1 MRVRVSLE
9 WHGHVFLDDAWRVR
23 SNLTLSLGLSYE
35 NANQP
40 INQLFDRI
48 RQRESD
54 PARALFGP
62 GLQLANVNRDN
73 NNLAP
78 RAGFAYTPRFRLFGK
93 NWFGY
98 DKTVIRGGIN
108 LSYDQTA
115 YRPLADVAAS
125 APNVLLGVL
134 TPPNSIAPLS
144 NLPDAAGLR
153 VLLGASPLAY
163 ARTELAQGFH
173 APSSLAWHLETN
185 RNFEDKLTVAV
196 AYVGTRGTGLIRAV
210 DGNPFSNHSMGP
222 LRIYE
227 SSGHSIY
234 HALEARAELRLT
246 NRLTGGVTYT
256 LSKLIDDVPDNVA
269 SLGGVGNPS
278 SLMAASLPVFAQ
290 NPFDTSRG
298 ERALSSLDRRH
309 NLTANFVWGLPLHR
323 GQRGIVGGLLSGWK
337 ASGIIEVASGSPYT
351 PLQYSGNSTA
361 LFASIFADRLGS
373 IRPFNSN
380 ADAPVDAVA
389 FSNAANR
396 FFQFFTNADGS
407 PFISPTGFIIA
418 DRSGFHAGSPMAAR
432 FIYNDYLVEQ
442 GLRARGLAPDAFGN
456 TFAAGRPFGDVGR
469 NTLVSP
475 RLANVNFA
483 LMKNTKL
490 GEKVTLQIR
499 SEFFN
504 LFNHPNRTRPDGIV
518 ENAGG
523 YGFADLGE
531 TDATPRRIRIAL
543 KLMF

>member
-1 MRVRVSLE
+1 
-9 WHGHVFLDDAWRVR
+9 
-23 SNLTLSLGLSYE
+23 
-35 NANQP
+35 
-40 INQLFDRI
+40 LFD
-48 RQRESD
+48 S
-54 PARALFGP
+54 
-62 GLQLANVNRDN
+62 GLQLANIARDN

-78 RAGFAYTPRFRLFGK
+78 RVGFAYTPRLRLFGK

-98 DKTVIRGGIN
+98 DKTVIRGGVS

-134 TPPNSIAPLS
+134 TSSNALATLPNV
-144 NLPDAAGLR
+144 PDATGLR
-153 VLLGASPLAY
+153 ALLGASPLAY

-173 APSSLAWHLETN
+173 TPSNLAWHLETS
-185 RNFEDKLTVAV
+185 RDFENQLTVAV
-196 AYVGTRGTGLIRAV
+196 AYVGARGAGLIRAV
-210 DGNPFSNHSMGP
+210 DGNPLANNSTGP
-222 LRIYE
+222 LRVYE
-227 SSGHSIY
+227 SSGRSIY

-278 SLMAASLPVFAQ
+278 SLSASSLPVFAQ

-309 NLTANFVWGLPLHR
+309 NLTASFVWSLPLHR
-323 GQRGIVGGLLSGWK
+323 GQRGFVGGLLSGWK
-337 ASGIIEVASGSPYT
+337 ASGIVEVASGSPYT
-351 PLQYSGNSTA
+351 PLQYGGNATA
-361 LFASIFADRLGS
+361 LYGSIFADRLGA
-373 IRPFNSN
+373 IRPFNGN

-396 FFQFFTNADGS
+396 FFHFFTNADGS
-407 PFISPTGFIIA
+407 PFTSATGFIIA
-418 DRSGFHAGSPMAAR
+418 DRSGFHAGSPETAR
-432 FIYNDYLVEQ
+432 LIYNDYLVEQ
-442 GLRARGLAPDAFGN
+442 GLRARGLAPDAFGK

-469 NTLVSP
+469 NTFLSP
-475 RLANVNFA
+475 QLKNVNFA

-490 GEKVTLQIR
+490 GEKVTLQFR

-523 YGFADLGE
+523 HGFADLGE